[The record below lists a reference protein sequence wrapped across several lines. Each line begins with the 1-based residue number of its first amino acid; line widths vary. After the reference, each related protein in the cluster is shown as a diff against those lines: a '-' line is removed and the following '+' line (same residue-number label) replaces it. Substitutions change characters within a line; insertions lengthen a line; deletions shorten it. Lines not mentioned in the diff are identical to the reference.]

1 MSFTTSWWDMEAT
14 NEPFTWA
21 ERETE
26 SVMLL
31 VNRNKKHRFPHSVKL
46 ESSTNLYDSVPFLDT
61 SLHCCSTWRAS
72 IQTYI
77 QTHAKDKGRF
87 NSHIVSTAVIRHQP
101 EHVGQTAFEQAFFT
115 VMTRRNPQWHASF
128 TQSHTNTVLP
138 SIKNSI
144 TFTLISESESTSWF
158 QGYFAVLGAELLPPL
173 SPKWCYNNRT
183 TDCCWHISKWDGVIC
198 CIAFI

>member
-31 VNRNKKHRFPHSVKL
+31 LNRNKKHRFPHSVKL

-101 EHVGQTAFEQAFFT
+101 DHVGQTAFEQAFFT

-138 SIKNSI
+138 SIKNSNHI
-144 TFTLISESESTSWF
+144 HSDKRIREHLVVPRILCRPWSRATA
-158 QGYFAVLGAELLPPL
+158 AVKPEVVLQQ
-173 SPKWCYNNRT
+173 
-183 TDCCWHISKWDGVIC
+183 
-198 CIAFI
+198 